1 MVDFIDN
8 DDWDMKQL
16 NFLLLFVICLAL
28 VMFAIQNDQP
38 TLIRVVKDI
47 QVEAPLSV
55 ELMLAMGTGA
65 VLAWVFSVW
74 SQVQNALAMRKEL
87 RARDQRIQELE
98 ENLKRFEAELQ
109 QQPQAL
115 LSAADLGPTTDAEL
129 VTQ

>member
-1 MVDFIDN
+1 
-8 DDWDMKQL
+8 MKQI
-16 NFLLLFVICLAL
+16 NFLILFVICLAL

-38 TLIRVVKDI
+38 TLIRVVKDV

-87 RARDQRIQELE
+87 KARDKRIQELE
-98 ENLKRFEAELQ
+98 ESLQRFEAELQ
-109 QQPQAL
+109 QQPQPL
-115 LSAADLGPTTDAEL
+115 LSAASDLAPTTDAEL